1 MARRSEHSCDF
12 AFVFGLVALAAL
24 VSPARAED
32 YPACAKIENP
42 LAYNEC
48 LAAHGPPAHATRAI
62 APPEGGDGP
71 RGGWAAHGHA
81 PRAEVQ
87 FSRARN
93 GRMVMEFTVGGPPAA
108 SHKRKETQ

>member
-1 MARRSEHSCDF
+1 MAQPSGHLRPI
-12 AFVFGLVALAAL
+12 AFVFGSTALAAL
-24 VSPARAED
+24 ASPARAED

-42 LAYNEC
+42 LAYNQC

-62 APPEGGDGP
+62 TPPEGADGP
-71 RGGWAAHGHA
+71 RAGWAAHGHA
-81 PRAEVQ
+81 PRSEVQ

-93 GRMVMEFTVGGPPAA
+93 GRMVMEFTVGGASAA